1 MTDTNTMPED
11 ELQSLVKKL
20 NSFDFTRV
28 AADGAEKSDAL
39 RLARKVTA
47 ILEGPVNRATDLAF
61 RVYTI

>member
-1 MTDTNTMPED
+1 MTDTNTRPED

-20 NSFDFTRV
+20 NNVDFTRI
-28 AADGAEKSDAL
+28 AEDGAEKSDAL

-47 ILEGPVNRATDLAF
+47 ILEGSVNRATDLAF